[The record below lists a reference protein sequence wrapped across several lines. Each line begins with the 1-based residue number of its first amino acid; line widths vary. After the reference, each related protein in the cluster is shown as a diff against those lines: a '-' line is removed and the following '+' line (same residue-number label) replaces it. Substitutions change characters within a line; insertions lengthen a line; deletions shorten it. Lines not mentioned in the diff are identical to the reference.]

1 MSSRREWQL
10 DPLDYCVTIS
20 RQSFQQSA
28 RTGPASRAA
37 TLFSV
42 TQALSQ
48 SAPRRE
54 QDDRSNAADTV
65 QWVLLF
71 SIVVPRLQPEI
82 LLGGCASCPPDST
95 PPDPCQLRP
104 WLNHNG

>member
-1 MSSRREWQL
+1 MPRRA
-10 DPLDYCVTIS
+10 I
-20 RQSFQQSA
+20 
-28 RTGPASRAA
+28 GAA

-48 SAPRRE
+48 SAPRQE
-54 QDDRSNAADTV
+54 QDDRSKVADTV